1 MNTVIQ
7 KVGNNFAV
15 LIPKTLAKTSHLNE
29 GMKVN
34 LILKNNEIIIN
45 KNKQS
50 KYTLDQLLS
59 KVNKDNLHKE
69 ISFGKPVGKEII

>member
-1 MNTVIQ
+1 
-7 KVGNNFAV
+7 
-15 LIPKTLAKTSHLNE
+15 
-29 GMKVN
+29 MKF
-34 LILKNNEIIIN
+34 IN

-59 KVNKDNLHKE
+59 KVNKDNLHQE

>member
-15 LIPKTLAKTSHLNE
+15 LIPKKLAKTSHLNE

-34 LILKNNEIIIN
+34 LTLKNNEIIIN
-45 KNKQS
+45 KDKQS